1 MKSLRSLSV
10 GNAPQPGAKGEAQDA
25 PRLMLLAMANNRNLS
40 GDFIVSWNSFAFPSL
55 LGCERP
61 PDGGPLATCFSG
73 DSRCVS
79 SEAFF
84 GPPSRFTCSCFT
96 APRGYGSTS
105 TYVRLCVRTLLL
117 LASIYCSTLWGI
129 LS

>member
-55 LGCERP
+55 LGCERTP
-61 PDGGPLATCFSG
+61 YGEPLASCVPG
-73 DSRCVS
+73 DCQRVS

-84 GPPSRFTCSCFT
+84 GPPLPLYPLLLYCP
-96 APRGYGSTS
+96 AGIWQYA
-105 TYVRLCVRTLLL
+105 YVRLCVRT
-117 LASIYCSTLWGI
+117 
-129 LS
+129 